1 MDQQRWDKFMLFLEN
16 SYPGQKLKPMQYAEL
31 YYVFKA
37 GYEWGARDKEKEPLA
52 SEEEQTEPRF
62 LGGKKLRAGY
72 D

>member
-1 MDQQRWDKFMLFLEN
+1 MDPQKWSKFMLFMEN
-16 SYPGQKLKPMQYAEL
+16 HYPSQNFTPMQYAEFYDL
-31 YYVFKA
+31 FKA
-37 GYEWGARDKEKEPLA
+37 GYQWGKRDKEKEPLA